1 MSRRYV
7 KFYEDWFDVFETMDK
22 ECHEDATLMW
32 ALANYALYGIEPDLE
47 GCGMLAALFEL
58 MKHDAEVGEDE

>member
-7 KFYEDWFDVFETMDK
+7 KFYEDWFDLFETM
-22 ECHEDATLMW
+22 EPEYHEDATFMW
-32 ALANYALYGIEPDLE
+32 ALANYALYGTEPDLE
-47 GCGMLAALFEL
+47 DYGMLAALFKL